1 MIRTPIRAWLGS
13 NEAVRLDENTVDIDI
28 SWIFCRTDNRQG
40 PGFELTLAKG
50 AKYTF
55 LTSSEAQELI
65 AYMWNGLKKRSRHVI
80 ATQDINP
87 ESESPPS
94 PYMWVCVC
102 VSVSVSLCLCLL
114 FYLSHPSLL
123 NLYLSFLI
131 SSFFQ
136 CLFLLPSTFL
146 VSFSAVPQ
154 LFIPIWLFLSDLL
167 IVGCWLHG
175 RWQWPPGGQKEW
187 PHSLTIQQWRQ
198 GTQSRLV
205 LWRECPDFP

>member
-1 MIRTPIRAWLGS
+1 MIRTPIRAWLGL

-94 PYMWVCVC
+94 PSMWVC
-102 VSVSVSLCLCLL
+102 VSVSVS
-114 FYLSHPSLL
+114 
-123 NLYLSFLI
+123 
-131 SSFFQ
+131 
-136 CLFLLPSTFL
+136 
-146 VSFSAVPQ
+146 V
-154 LFIPIWLFLSDLL
+154 
-167 IVGCWLHG
+167 
-175 RWQWPPGGQKEW
+175 
-187 PHSLTIQQWRQ
+187 
-198 GTQSRLV
+198 
-205 LWRECPDFP
+205 